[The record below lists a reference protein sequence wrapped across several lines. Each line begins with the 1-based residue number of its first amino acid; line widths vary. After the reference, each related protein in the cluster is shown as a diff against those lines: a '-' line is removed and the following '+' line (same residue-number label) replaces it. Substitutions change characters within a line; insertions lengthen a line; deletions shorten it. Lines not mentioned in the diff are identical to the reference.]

1 MVIVLA
7 AGVVEDVRIIA
18 VGVAK
23 IERQLDAGYR
33 PADQTRDER
42 EGWRARQIA
51 ALDERIVIAVDLC
64 LQQTGAAGK
73 IEVRQRAE
81 PGFDFRAIGGR
92 LLRVADDGGGCRG
105 LLRDVERQL
114 PRAAEHTS

>member
-33 PADQTRDER
+33 TADQTRAER

-51 ALDERIVIAVDLC
+51 ALDERIVIAVELC
-64 LQQTGAAGK
+64 LQQTGAAGNL
-73 IEVRQRAE
+73 EVRKRAE
-81 PGFDFRAIGGR
+81 KGFDFRAIGGR
-92 LLRVADDGGGCRG
+92 ILRVAAGGGGCSG
-105 LLRDVERQL
+105 I
-114 PRAAEHTS
+114 